1 MTPENIIQLLT
12 SSLEG
17 VVPKSSWGE
26 TSLFYNP
33 GKLLPNGVYF
43 CTIKE
48 KNGDNDKSSDLDRE
62 SVFRVSIGVG
72 KSNYEKLFGIKPKR
86 PNKGCIV
93 NTGHDYTKLDELMP
107 HPIYAW
113 MSWVQILSPSKSSF
127 NTILPLIKDAH
138 SSAIIKFNKKVKKLN
153 NELSPS

>member
-1 MTPENIIQLLT
+1 MTPESIIQHIT
-12 SSLEG
+12 SELDG

-33 GKLLPNGVYF
+33 GNLLPNGVYF

-48 KNGDNDKSSDLDRE
+48 KDGDNDKSSRLDRD

-72 KSNYEKLFGIKPKR
+72 KSNYEKQFSVKPKR
-86 PNKGCIV
+86 PEKGGIV
-93 NTGHDYTKLDELMP
+93 DTGHDFTKLDELMP

-113 MSWVQILSPSKSSF
+113 MSVRFKFYRHPKHLLILYS
-127 NTILPLIKDAH
+127 H
-138 SSAIIKFNKKVKKLN
+138 Y
-153 NELSPS
+153 

>member
-1 MTPENIIQLLT
+1 MSPETIIQTLT
-12 SSLEG
+12 TELNG

-48 KNGDNDKSSDLDRE
+48 KNGDNDKSSELNRD

-72 KSNYEKLFGIKPKR
+72 KSNYVKLFNVKPKR
-86 PNKGCIV
+86 PEKGDIV
-93 NTGHDYTKLDELMP
+93 NTGHDFTKLDELMP

-127 NTILPLIKDAH
+127 ESIFPLIKDAH
-138 SSAIIKFNKKVKKLN
+138 ASAVINFNKKVMKMN
-153 NELSPS
+153 S

>member
-1 MTPENIIQLLT
+1 MLPESIIQILT
-12 SSLEG
+12 LELDD

-33 GKLLPNGVYF
+33 GKILPNGIYF

-48 KNGDNDKSSDLDRE
+48 KNGDNDKSSGLDRD

-72 KSNYEKLFGIKPKR
+72 KSNYQKHFGVKPKR
-86 PNKGCIV
+86 PEKGGIV
-93 NTGHDYTKLDELMP
+93 NTIHDFTKLDELMP

-113 MSWVQILSPSKSSF
+113 MSWVQILSPS
-127 NTILPLIKDAH
+127 
-138 SSAIIKFNKKVKKLN
+138 
-153 NELSPS
+153 

>member
-1 MTPENIIQLLT
+1 MSPESLIQLLT
-12 SSLEG
+12 SELEG

-48 KNGDNDKSSDLDRE
+48 KNGDNDKSSELDRK

-72 KSNYEKLFGIKPKR
+72 KANYEHKFGIKPKR
-86 PNKGCIV
+86 PEKGCIV
-93 NTGHDYTKLDELMP
+93 NTGHDFTKLDELMP

-127 NTILPLIKDAH
+127 NLILPLI
-138 SSAIIKFNKKVKKLN
+138 
-153 NELSPS
+153 